1 MMHRD
6 VELKRQMIANVAKN
20 NLMIK
25 LVHNLAVAAVSLRVT
40 SISFFGHTSTLPTF
54 LKSYL
59 SEVLVALVT

>member
-6 VELKRQMIANVAKN
+6 VELKRQMIANVANN

-40 SISFFGHTSTLPTF
+40 SILFLDIRQRFQHF
-54 LKSYL
+54 LKIIFLKFLLL
-59 SEVLVALVT
+59 S

>member
-6 VELKRQMIANVAKN
+6 VELKRQMIANVANN

-40 SISFFGHTSTLPTF
+40 SVSFFGHTSTLPTLF
-54 LKSYL
+54 LKL
-59 SEVLVALVT
+59 LLLL